1 MKMRKKLLSLSIL
14 VLLTI
19 GMLSAL
25 DLGPV
30 GVSAA
35 ADYPSVYVKPD
46 VTLDPTAIP
55 DTNYTIE
62 IWTDYSDGES
72 INGDNITAFQFSLT
86 WNPLILEG
94 LEIVDDGFVGEW
106 WGGWP
111 IHIFVPGTFDN
122 TAGSLSATY
131 LYYVDSGEYD
141 KNGPGK
147 LATVTFG
154 VVGLGDSDIIL
165 GSDTYLL
172 GWNNATKLTWKIVNG
187 ITMPFHLGHGTF
199 ANLVA
204 NHDVAIT
211 SVTTSATE
219 VVQGEHVTIDVD
231 VENQGEASETFDVT
245 VWTGI
250 LELSTQTV
258 TDLAPAANTTLTFD
272 WDTTTSAATTY
283 TISAI
288 ASTVAGEEDT
298 ADNALTG
305 GDVTVDSAIVAVID
319 APDAVE
325 YGTSVHFN
333 GTGSYSVGATIDSY
347 FWDLGEPH
355 TGQPTTATTPEVDHT
370 YKWPGVYGI
379 SLIVTDDLNR
389 TSIEDYHTITIYLP
403 RAATLVKWQAKPETK
418 QWHESLDDDG
428 LVGITALA
436 RNTGSYPVNV
446 ELQIAIL
453 DASGNEAGPPIVVP
467 GYGTVTDEAVGVGD
481 GTTTVFSLD
490 NTPVIPGTE
499 TIYVKGVVQ
508 TRDTDYSIDYTTG
521 TITFTTAPKNNRRIT
536 ADYEYGYPS
545 ISLPV
550 GVDVPIEALLDPH
563 DYGYDGSAKV
573 VLRVNVT
580 LRYDSDGTGT
590 PDTDA
595 PTKTFRF
602 VVGP

>member
-35 ADYPSVYVKPD
+35 DYPSVYVEPD
-46 VTLDPTAIP
+46 AILNSTALP
-55 DTNYTIE
+55 DTNVTIE
-62 IWTDYSDGES
+62 IWTDYYEGE
-72 INGDNITAFQFSLT
+72 NITSYQFSLT

-94 LEIVDDGFVGEW
+94 LEVVNDGILQEWFGE
-106 WGGWP
+106 WP

-131 LYYVDSGEYD
+131 AYFPTSGLYD

-154 VVGLGDSDIIL
+154 VVGTGDSNIIL
-165 GSDTYLL
+165 GSNTYLQ
-172 GWNNATKLTWKIVNG
+172 GWNNVTKLTWKIVNG
-187 ITMPFHLGHGTF
+187 VTMPFHLGHGTF
-199 ANLVA
+199 ANVVA
-204 NHDVAIT
+204 DHDVAIT
-211 SVTTSATE
+211 SVTISATD
-219 VVQGEHVTIDVD
+219 VVQGDPVEIYVD

-258 TDLAPAANTTLTFD
+258 TNLAPLANTTLTFN
-272 WDTTTSAATTY
+272 WDTTTSAALTY
-283 TISAI
+283 TISAM
-288 ASTVAGEEDT
+288 ASIVAGETDT
-298 ADNALTG
+298 ADNAFTD

-325 YGTSVHFN
+325 YGTPVHFD
-333 GTGSYSVGATIDSY
+333 GTGSYSVGANISY

-389 TSIEDYHTITIYLP
+389 TSVPDYHTITIYLP
-403 RAATLVKWQAKPETK
+403 RAATLVKWQARPETK
-418 QWHESLDDDG
+418 QWHEGSDDDG

-436 RNTGSYPVNV
+436 RNTGTYPVNV
-446 ELQIAIL
+446 ELQIAVL
-453 DASGNEAGPPIVVP
+453 DASGNTIDPVIVVP
-467 GYGTVTDEAVGVGD
+467 EYGTVTDEDVGRGD

-499 TIYVKGVVQ
+499 TIYVRGVVQ
-508 TRDTDYSIDYTTG
+508 TDYSIDYTTG

-536 ADYEYGYPS
+536 ADYEYGMPS
-545 ISLPV
+545 LSLPV
-550 GVDVPIEALLDPH
+550 GVDVPIEALLDPY

-573 VLRVNVT
+573 VLRVSVT
-580 LRYDSDGTGT
+580 LRYDSDGDGT

-595 PTKTFRF
+595 TPKTFRF

>member
-1 MKMRKKLLSLSIL
+1 M
-14 VLLTI
+14 LLTI

-25 DLGPV
+25 DIGPV
-30 GVSAA
+30 GVSA
-35 ADYPSVYVKPD
+35 ADYPSVYV
-46 VTLDPTAIP
+46 DPP
-55 DTNYTIE
+55 STNLELGSIFN
-62 IWTDYSDGES
+62 ISIMTDYYT
-72 INGDNITAFQFSLT
+72 GDDITAYQFSLT
-86 WNPLILEG
+86 WNPSILAG
-94 LEIVDDGFVGEW
+94 LEVINDTECIVQDWYIFPGVPD
-106 WGGWP
+106 P
-111 IHIFVPGTFDN
+111 IPLHIFAPGTFDN

-131 LYYVDSGEYD
+131 CYFEAAGKVTE
-141 KNGPGK
+141 GPGK
-147 LATVTFG
+147 LAVVTFE
-154 VVGLGDSDIIL
+154 VVGNGDSGIIL
-165 GSDTYLL
+165 GSDTLL
-172 GWNNATKLTWKIVNG
+172 VGWDPVAELTYKIVNG
-187 ITMPFHLGHGTF
+187 VTMPFHLGHGDF
-199 ANLVA
+199 ANVVA
-204 NHDVAIT
+204 IHDVAVT
-211 SVTTSATE
+211 SVTPSATD
-219 VVQGEHVTIDVD
+219 VVQGQPVTIDVV
-231 VENQGEASETFDVT
+231 VENLGDVSETFDVT

-250 LELSTQTV
+250 LELGTQTV
-258 TDLAPAANTTLTFD
+258 VDLPNGTSTILPFD
-272 WDTTTSAATTY
+272 WDTTSMAVTTY
-283 TISAI
+283 TISAV
-288 ASTVAGEEDT
+288 ASTVAGETDT
-298 ADNALTG
+298 ANNALTD
-305 GDVTVDSAIVAVID
+305 GDVNVNSAIVAVID
-319 APDAVE
+319 APDAAE

-333 GTGSYSVGATIDSY
+333 GTGSYSVGADIETY

-389 TSIEDYHTITIYLP
+389 TSVLDYHTITIYLP

-418 QWHESLDDDG
+418 QWHEGLDDDG

-446 ELQIAIL
+446 ELQIAII
-453 DASGNEAGPPIVVP
+453 DASGDTVDPIIVVGG

-499 TIYVKGVVQ
+499 TIYVRGRVQ
-508 TRDTDYSIDYTTG
+508 TDYSIDYTTG
-521 TITFTTAPKNNRRIT
+521 TITFTTAPKNKAPIT

-545 ISLPV
+545 LSLPV
-550 GVDVPIEALLDPH
+550 GVDVPIEALLDPY

-580 LRYDSDGTGT
+580 LRYDSDGDGT